1 MQPRKESV
9 FLGTKGEEFPLMNPL
24 SFSSLAFNGRT
35 PHIPSLALEG
45 RIPHIPSLALEG
57 RGLG

>member
-1 MQPRKESV
+1 
-9 FLGTKGEEFPLMNPL
+9 MNPL

-45 RIPHIPSLALEG
+45 R
-57 RGLG
+57 GLG